1 MLRSRKYMKTRKMP
15 HNLDGKPERGDH
27 FVDVCT
33 YRIII
38 HFILKNS
45 GVMASTGLIWFG
57 VRNQAVF
64 VNNTNV
70 IRIDDKFPYF

>member
-1 MLRSRKYMKTRKMP
+1 MLGSSKHLRTRKTP
-15 HNLDGKPERGDH
+15 HNLDGKPEGGDH

-33 YRIII
+33 DRIII
-38 HFILKNS
+38 HFILKNF